1 LWQVAVAKYTALRMI
16 GSYAASQ
23 SMVAEQEYLLL
34 SNSNDLVKI
43 INENL
48 LFSHF
53 VKQKT
58 SQKRKVL

>member
-1 LWQVAVAKYTALRMI
+1 MI

-23 SMVAEQEYLLL
+23 SRVAEQEYLLL